1 MPRQLDTGYLAFFG
15 ILVSPAEI
23 PVSTD
28 TETPGSPSR
37 LSYSNT
43 PSPLPGSGTH
53 HSFPFCRLSLLQA
66 SSAVLNGCSMFLTF
80 HSGEV
85 SSLFLAD

>member
-28 TETPGSPSR
+28 TETPGSLPVSR
-37 LSYSNT
+37 IVT